1 MKIYRA
7 LIKFNNGDYDEWE
20 RWYTEASPWYTSLE
34 LAEKHIEKL
43 KQFRDYFLNKH
54 VADTGY
60 ECLVPEIEEHEV
72 ATEFVPM
79 TFEKYAD
86 VYCDEFKPLEYIHY
100 DGEYNI
106 TDVRLHISCYTSWYI
121 WINIDGKETFGLDF
135 NRDGNYQIECAACND
150 SKFYQ
155 YVESDKNK
163 LLEVVIRMGNS
174 IMAIYNDFRSKY
186 DKLYA
191 EYQKFNMPWDE
202 AEKDP
207 EFKKQRNLSW
217 CRDPEYQKQKHLAWC
232 RFKLEA
238 PKAVYQL
245 LTTFPFIKVK
255 KNSLEN
261 FKCDIESGY
270 FEEFPEYIEVVNE
283 LLKLSE

>member
-20 RWYTEASPWYTSLE
+20 RWFTEASPWYTSRE

-60 ECLVPEIEEHEV
+60 ECLEPEIEEQDVE
-72 ATEFVPM
+72 TEFVPM
-79 TFEKYAD
+79 SFKKYANE
-86 VYCDEFKPLEYIHY
+86 YYDEFKPLEYIHY
-100 DGEYNI
+100 DGECNI
-106 TDVRLHISCYTSWYI
+106 INACLHISCYRSWHI
-121 WINIDGKETFGLDF
+121 WINIDGKEAFELDF
-135 NRDGNYQIECAACND
+135 YHNNNYEIKCAACND

-163 LLEVVIRMGNS
+163 LLGVVTRIGNS
-174 IMAIYNDFRSKY
+174 IMAIYNDFQSKY
-186 DKLYA
+186 DKLFA
-191 EYQKFNMPWDE
+191 EYQKFTKSWNE
-202 AEKDP
+202 EQKDP
-207 EFKKQRNLSW
+207 EYK
-217 CRDPEYQKQKHLAWC
+217 KQKHLAWC

-270 FEEFPEYIEVVNE
+270 FEGFPEYIDVVNE